1 MEIKTFRAKTMP
13 QALDL
18 VRQELGPEAMVL
30 HTRERHASLLGRIFI
45 GRSYEIAAAQTP
57 PPSKGGARGGIP
69 DVTTQSECKAS
80 KNSALAGLSPS
91 GRGQGSGAELAP
103 LAATYERPPVGAAI
117 KSDAGL
123 DLTSLAPLASSNHQS
138 ASNPQIAELES
149 LLTQLRARQGLAPRR
164 STPAPMFDLFTDLI
178 EAEVEESVARE
189 LVDRLR
195 REPGLE
201 QAESQMAR
209 QRLAAILQDEIQVT
223 GPIEVASGAGRVV
236 ALVGPTGVG
245 KTTTIAKLAA
255 NYRLKEGYRVG
266 LITVDTYRIAAV
278 EQLRT
283 YAEIIDLPME
293 VVSTPREMRDAVAK
307 MRDFDLVLMDTAG
320 RSPRDEVRIREL
332 RTMLA
337 EAEPNEVHLVLS
349 AAASARSLVAAA
361 EKFIPV
367 GVTAAIVTKIDE
379 ATALGNVLSLARR
392 CNLPFSY
399 LTDGQNV
406 PDDISVAEARTL
418 AQLILNVPVAAQ
430 PPAAGRG
437 LVA

>member
-30 HTRERHASLLGRIFI
+30 HTRERHASLLGRLFI
-45 GRSYEIAAAQTP
+45 GRSYEIAATQVDREERKREVIQDVATP
-57 PPSKGGARGGIP
+57 ASSRGG
-69 DVTTQSECKAS
+69 QGRRA
-80 KNSALAGLSPS
+80 ALPHNV
-91 GRGQGSGAELAP
+91 
-103 LAATYERPPVGAAI
+103 ATIERPQA
-117 KSDAGL
+117 DHTDTGL
-123 DLTSLAPLASSNHQS
+123 DLTSLPHPASSIQHQ
-138 ASNPQIAELES
+138 ASTSQLAELES
-149 LLTQLRARQGLAPRR
+149 LLAQLRARQGQPPRR
-164 STPAPMFDLFTDLI
+164 PAPSALFDLFTDLI
-178 EAEVEESVARE
+178 EAEVEESVARD
-189 LVDRLR
+189 LVERLR
-195 REPGLE
+195 HEPGVE
-201 QAESQMAR
+201 AADSRVAR
-209 QRLAAILQDEIQVT
+209 HRLAQLLQSEIQVT
-223 GPIEVASGAGRVV
+223 GPIHAASGAGRVV

-255 NYRLKEGYRVG
+255 NYRLKEGRRVG

-332 RTMLA
+332 RSMLA

-349 AAASARSLVAAA
+349 AASSARSLVAAA
-361 EKFIPV
+361 ERFIPV

-379 ATALGNVLSLARR
+379 ATALGNVLSLARS

-406 PDDISVAEARTL
+406 PDDINVAEPRAL
-418 AQLILNVPVAAQ
+418 AQLILNIPTAA
-430 PPAAGRG
+430 
-437 LVA
+437 

>member
-1 MEIKTFRAKTMP
+1 MDIKTFRAKTMP

-30 HTRERHASLLGRIFI
+30 HTRERHASLLGRLFI
-45 GRSYEIAAAQTP
+45 GRSYEIAATHVERETS
-57 PPSKGGARGGIP
+57 PPSQGGARGGIAEA
-69 DVTTQSECKAS
+69 TTLKAFTTTRREAS
-80 KNSALAGLSPS
+80 D
-91 GRGQGSGAELAP
+91 
-103 LAATYERPPVGAAI
+103 TYDRPH
-117 KSDAGL
+117 STSFDAGL
-123 DLTSLAPLASSNHQS
+123 DLSAGPSPLLHPPTAS
-138 ASNPQIAELES
+138 PQIAELES
-149 LLTQLRARQGLAPRR
+149 LLTQLRARQGQAPRR
-164 STPAPMFDLFTDLI
+164 QSPPALFNLFTDLI

-189 LVDRLR
+189 LVDGLR
-195 REPGLE
+195 NEPAFE
-201 QAESQMAR
+201 HADSRTAR
-209 QRLAAILQDEIQVT
+209 HRLAQLLQSDLRVT
-223 GPIEVASGAGRVV
+223 GPIDASSGSGRVV

-255 NYRLKEGYRVG
+255 NYRLKEGHRVG

-293 VVSTPREMRDAVAK
+293 VVSTPREMREAVAK

-337 EAEPNEVHLVLS
+337 EAEPDEVHLVLS
-349 AAASARSLVAAA
+349 AASSARSLVAAA

-392 CNLPFSY
+392 CDLPFSY

-418 AQLILNVPVAAQ
+418 ANLILNVPAA
-430 PPAAGRG
+430 A
-437 LVA
+437 

>member
-30 HTRERHASLLGRIFI
+30 HTRERHASLLGRLFI
-45 GRSYEIAAAQTP
+45 GRSYEIAAAH
-57 PPSKGGARGGIP
+57 
-69 DVTTQSECKAS
+69 V
-80 KNSALAGLSPS
+80 
-91 GRGQGSGAELAP
+91 
-103 LAATYERPPVGAAI
+103 EREEKKEQRSNRLKP
-117 KSDAGL
+117 
-123 DLTSLAPLASSNHQS
+123 SLASDQTRSADTYTALSATLPRPLQNQSDVGLNLASLTPLASGIQHP
-138 ASNPQIAELES
+138 ASTQQIAELES
-149 LLTQLRARQGLAPRR
+149 LLTQLRARQGQPPRR
-164 STPAPMFDLFTDLI
+164 QAPSAFFDVFTDLI

-189 LVDRLR
+189 LVDNLR
-195 REPGLE
+195 REPGL
-201 QAESQMAR
+201 ASADSRDAR
-209 QRLAAILQDEIQVT
+209 QRLAQLLQADIRVT
-223 GPIEVASGAGRVV
+223 GPIEVAGGAGRVV

-255 NYRLKEGYRVG
+255 NYRLKEGHRVG

-293 VVSTPREMRDAVAK
+293 VVSTPREMREAVAK
-307 MRDFDLVLMDTAG
+307 MKDFDLVLMDTAG

-418 AQLILNVPVAAQ
+418 AQLILNVPVAA
-430 PPAAGRG
+430 
-437 LVA
+437 

>member
-45 GRSYEIAAAQTP
+45 GRSYEIAAAQVEREERKQRESVRQP
-57 PPSKGGARGGIP
+57 AKSSAALEPQGR
-69 DVTTQSECKAS
+69 AS
-80 KNSALAGLSPS
+80 VPVSRP
-91 GRGQGSGAELAP
+91 
-103 LAATYERPPVGAAI
+103 ATYQRPQTAPI
-117 KSDAGL
+117 QSDVGL
-123 DLTSLAPLASSNHQS
+123 DLTSLAPLATSNQQP

-149 LLTQLRARQGLAPRR
+149 LLTQLRERQGLAPRR
-164 STPAPMFDLFTDLI
+164 SAQAPMFDLFTDLI

-195 REPGLE
+195 REPGLDH
-201 QAESQMAR
+201 ADSQTAR
-209 QRLAAILQDEIQVT
+209 HRLAQILQADVQVT

-320 RSPRDEVRIREL
+320 RSPRDDVRIREL

-349 AAASARSLVAAA
+349 AASSARSLVAAA

-418 AQLILNVPVAAQ
+418 AQLILSVP
-430 PPAAGRG
+430 AGGSGQSAVSSRQ
-437 LVA
+437 

>member
-30 HTRERHASLLGRIFI
+30 HTRERHASLLGRLFI
-45 GRSYEIAAAQTP
+45 GRSYEIAATQVEREQQKEGHA
-57 PPSKGGARGGIP
+57 KRAGA
-69 DVTTQSECKAS
+69 THAS
-80 KNSALAGLSPS
+80 QAA
-91 GRGQGSGAELAP
+91 GQGR
-103 LAATYERPPVGAAI
+103 AADTYAAVATLERPQH
-117 KSDAGL
+117 DQCDTGL
-123 DLTSLAPLASSNHQS
+123 DLTSLQP
-138 ASNPQIAELES
+138 ASNIQHPASTRQIAELES
-149 LLTQLRARQGLAPRR
+149 LLTQLRARNGQPPRR
-164 STPAPMFDLFTDLI
+164 PAPSALFDLYTDLI
-178 EAEVEESVARE
+178 EAEVDEAVARE

-201 QAESQMAR
+201 AADSRVAR
-209 QRLAAILQDEIQVT
+209 QRLAQLLQSEIQVT
-223 GPIEVASGAGRVV
+223 GPIQVASGAGRVV

-255 NYRLKEGYRVG
+255 NYRLKEGHRVG

-293 VVSTPREMRDAVAK
+293 VVSTPREMREAVAK

-332 RTMLA
+332 RSMLA

-379 ATALGNVLSLARR
+379 ATALGNILSLART
-392 CNLPFSY
+392 CKLPFSY

-406 PDDISVAEARTL
+406 PDDINVAEPGAL
-418 AQLILNVPVAAQ
+418 AQLILNVPTAA
-430 PPAAGRG
+430 
-437 LVA
+437 

>member
-30 HTRERHASLLGRIFI
+30 HTRERNASLLGRLFI
-45 GRSYEIAAAQTP
+45 GRSYEIAATQVERELP
-57 PPSKGGARGGIP
+57 PPSQEQLSTVASGDRAQGG
-69 DVTTQSECKAS
+69 SLSAS
-80 KNSALAGLSPS
+80 RVVQQRQAD
-91 GRGQGSGAELAP
+91 
-103 LAATYERPPVGAAI
+103 TYDRPH
-117 KSDAGL
+117 STSFDAGL
-123 DLTSLAPLASSNHQS
+123 DLSAGPSPLLNSPTAS
-138 ASNPQIAELES
+138 PQIAELES
-149 LLTQLRARQGLAPRR
+149 LLTQLRTRQGQAPRR
-164 STPAPMFDLFTDLI
+164 QSPPALFNLFTDLI

-189 LVDRLR
+189 LVDGLR
-195 REPGLE
+195 NEPAFE
-201 QAESQMAR
+201 HADSRTAR
-209 QRLAAILQDEIQVT
+209 HRLAQLLQSDIRVT
-223 GPIEVASGAGRVV
+223 GPIDATGGSGRVV

-255 NYRLKEGYRVG
+255 NYRLKEGHRVG

-293 VVSTPREMRDAVAK
+293 VVSTPREMREAVAK

-337 EAEPNEVHLVLS
+337 EAEPDEVHLVLS
-349 AAASARSLVAAA
+349 AASSARSLVAAA
-361 EKFIPV
+361 EKFVPV

-392 CNLPFSY
+392 CDLPFSY

-418 AQLILNVPVAAQ
+418 AKLILNVPAVA
-430 PPAAGRG
+430 
-437 LVA
+437 

>member
-30 HTRERHASLLGRIFI
+30 HTRERHASLLGRLFI
-45 GRSYEIAAAQTP
+45 GRSYEIAAAQVAREEKTDQRSNRLK
-57 PPSKGGARGGIP
+57 PSLPTDQPRSADAYAAVPTLTRP
-69 DVTTQSECKAS
+69 LQTHTDV
-80 KNSALAGLSPS
+80 
-91 GRGQGSGAELAP
+91 
-103 LAATYERPPVGAAI
+103 
-117 KSDAGL
+117 GL
-123 DLTSLAPLASSNHQS
+123 DLASLTPLASSNQHP
-138 ASNPQIAELES
+138 ASTQQIAELES
-149 LLTQLRARQGLAPRR
+149 LLTQLRARQGQPPRR
-164 STPAPMFDLFTDLI
+164 QAPSAFFEVFTDLI

-189 LVDRLR
+189 LVDHLR
-195 REPGLE
+195 REPDLIS
-201 QAESQMAR
+201 ADSRDAR
-209 QRLAAILQDEIQVT
+209 HRLAQLLQADIRVT
-223 GPIEVASGAGRVV
+223 GPIEVAGGAGRVV

-255 NYRLKEGYRVG
+255 NYRLKEGHRVG

-293 VVSTPREMRDAVAK
+293 VVSTPREMREAVAK
-307 MRDFDLVLMDTAG
+307 MKDFDLVLMDTAG

-418 AQLILNVPVAAQ
+418 AQLILNVPTAA
-430 PPAAGRG
+430 
-437 LVA
+437 

>member
-13 QALDL
+13 LALDL

-30 HTRERHASLLGRIFI
+30 HTRERHASLLGRLFI
-45 GRSYEIAAAQTP
+45 GRSYEIAATQVEREEKKEGRGPREVIQEVAA
-57 PPSKGGARGGIP
+57 PSPSRGG
-69 DVTTQSECKAS
+69 
-80 KNSALAGLSPS
+80 L
-91 GRGQGSGAELAP
+91 GRGAEPAQR
-103 LAATYERPPVGAAI
+103 AATLERPQADHA
-117 KSDAGL
+117 DTGL
-123 DLTSLAPLASSNHQS
+123 DLTSLTHPASSHQHP
-138 ASNPQIAELES
+138 ASTRQIAELES
-149 LLTQLRARQGLAPRR
+149 LLTQLRARNGQPPRR
-164 STPAPMFDLFTDLI
+164 PAPSALFDLYTDLI
-178 EAEVEESVARE
+178 EAEVDETVARE

-201 QAESQMAR
+201 AADSRVAR
-209 QRLAAILQDEIQVT
+209 QRLAQLLQNEIQVT
-223 GPIEVASGAGRVV
+223 GPIQVASGAGRVV

-255 NYRLKEGYRVG
+255 NYRLKEGHRVG

-293 VVSTPREMRDAVAK
+293 VVSTPREMREAVAK
-307 MRDFDLVLMDTAG
+307 MKDFDLVLMDTAG

-332 RTMLA
+332 RSMLS

-361 EKFIPV
+361 ERFIPV

-379 ATALGNVLSLARR
+379 ATALGNILSLART
-392 CNLPFSY
+392 CKLPFSY

-406 PDDISVAEARTL
+406 PDDINVAEPRAL
-418 AQLILNVPVAAQ
+418 AQLILNIPTAA
-430 PPAAGRG
+430 
-437 LVA
+437 

>member
-30 HTRERHASLLGRIFI
+30 HTRERHASLLGRLFI
-45 GRSYEIAAAQTP
+45 GRSYEIAATQVEREEKKERRGQREALQEVAA
-57 PPSKGGARGGIP
+57 PSPSRGG
-69 DVTTQSECKAS
+69 
-80 KNSALAGLSPS
+80 L
-91 GRGQGSGAELAP
+91 GRGGEPARH
-103 LAATYERPPVGAAI
+103 AALLERPQPNH
-117 KSDAGL
+117 SDTGL
-123 DLTSLAPLASSNHQS
+123 DLSTPFPIQHS
-138 ASNPQIAELES
+138 AFDLQHSPQIAELES
-149 LLTQLRARQGLAPRR
+149 LLTQLRARNGQPPRR
-164 STPAPMFDLFTDLI
+164 QAPSALFDLYTDLI
-178 EAEVEESVARE
+178 EAEVDEAVARE

-201 QAESQMAR
+201 AAESRVGR
-209 QRLAAILQDEIQVT
+209 QRLAQLLQSEIQVT
-223 GPIEVASGAGRVV
+223 GPIHAASGAGRVV

-255 NYRLKEGYRVG
+255 NYRLKEGRRVG

-293 VVSTPREMRDAVAK
+293 VVSTPREMREAVAK

-332 RTMLA
+332 RSMLS

-379 ATALGNVLSLARR
+379 ATALGNILSLART
-392 CNLPFSY
+392 CKLPFSY

-406 PDDISVAEARTL
+406 PDDINVAEPRAL
-418 AQLILNVPVAAQ
+418 AQLILNVPTAA
-430 PPAAGRG
+430 
-437 LVA
+437 

>member
-30 HTRERHASLLGRIFI
+30 HTRERHASLLGRLFI
-45 GRSYEIAAAQTP
+45 GRSYEIAATQVKREERKREVIQEAATP
-57 PPSKGGARGGIP
+57 SPSRGG
-69 DVTTQSECKAS
+69 Q
-80 KNSALAGLSPS
+80 
-91 GRGQGSGAELAP
+91 GRGAELP
-103 LAATYERPPVGAAI
+103 HGVATLERPNLNQT
-117 KSDAGL
+117 GL
-123 DLTSLAPLASSNHQS
+123 DLTSLPHPASSREHQ
-138 ASNPQIAELES
+138 ASSSQLAELES
-149 LLTQLRARQGLAPRR
+149 LLAQLRARQGQPPRR
-164 STPAPMFDLFTDLI
+164 TAPSALFDLFTDLI
-178 EAEVEESVARE
+178 EAEVEESVARDLIE
-189 LVDRLR
+189 RLR
-195 REPGLE
+195 REPGME
-201 QAESQMAR
+201 QADSRVAR
-209 QRLAAILQDEIQVT
+209 HRLAQLLQSEIQVT
-223 GPIEVASGAGRVV
+223 GPIHAVSGAGRVV

-255 NYRLKEGYRVG
+255 NYRLKEGRRVG

-332 RTMLA
+332 RSMLA

-349 AAASARSLVAAA
+349 AASSARSLVAAA
-361 EKFIPV
+361 ERFIPV

-379 ATALGNVLSLARR
+379 ATALGNVLSLARS

-406 PDDISVAEARTL
+406 PDDINVAEPRAL
-418 AQLILNVPVAAQ
+418 AQLILNIPTAA
-430 PPAAGRG
+430 
-437 LVA
+437 

>member
-30 HTRERHASLLGRIFI
+30 HTRERHASLLGRLFI
-45 GRSYEIAAAQTP
+45 GRSYEIAATQVERVLSH
-57 PPSKGGARGGIP
+57 PSKGGARGGIP
-69 DVTTQSECKAS
+69 DATIQSDRNAS
-80 KNSALAGLSPS
+80 KTSTLAAPSPLRGGL
-91 GRGQGSGAELAP
+91 RRGAEP
-103 LAATYERPPVGAAI
+103 TQRAALLERPHVDHA
-117 KSDAGL
+117 DAGL
-123 DLTSLAPLASSNHQS
+123 DLTSLHPASSHQHP
-138 ASNPQIAELES
+138 ASTRQIAELES
-149 LLTQLRARQGLAPRR
+149 LLTQLRARNGQPPRR
-164 STPAPMFDLFTDLI
+164 PAPSALFDLYTDLI
-178 EAEVEESVARE
+178 EAEVDEAVARE

-201 QAESQMAR
+201 AAESRVAR
-209 QRLAAILQDEIQVT
+209 QRLAQILQSEIQVT
-223 GPIEVASGAGRVV
+223 GPIHAASGAGRVV

-255 NYRLKEGYRVG
+255 NYRLKEGRRVG

-293 VVSTPREMRDAVAK
+293 VVSTPREMRDAVARMK
-307 MRDFDLVLMDTAG
+307 DFDLVLMDTAG

-332 RTMLA
+332 RSMLT

-367 GVTAAIVTKIDE
+367 GVTAAIVTKVDE
-379 ATALGNVLSLARR
+379 ATALGNILSLART
-392 CNLPFSY
+392 CKLPFSY

-406 PDDISVAEARTL
+406 PDDINVAEPRAL
-418 AQLILNVPVAAQ
+418 AQLILNVPTAA
-430 PPAAGRG
+430 
-437 LVA
+437 

>member
-30 HTRERHASLLGRIFI
+30 HTRERHASLLGRLFI
-45 GRSYEIAAAQTP
+45 GRSYEIAATQVEREEKKERRGQREALQEVAA
-57 PPSKGGARGGIP
+57 PSPSRGG
-69 DVTTQSECKAS
+69 
-80 KNSALAGLSPS
+80 L
-91 GRGQGSGAELAP
+91 GRGAEPAQRTAL
-103 LAATYERPPVGAAI
+103 LERPQHDHT
-117 KSDAGL
+117 DAGL
-123 DLTSLAPLASSNHQS
+123 DLTSLTHPASSHQPP
-138 ASNPQIAELES
+138 ASTRQIAELES
-149 LLTQLRARQGLAPRR
+149 LLTQLRARNGQPPRR
-164 STPAPMFDLFTDLI
+164 PAPSALFDLYTDLI
-178 EAEVEESVARE
+178 EAEVDEAVARE

-201 QAESQMAR
+201 AAESHVAR
-209 QRLAAILQDEIQVT
+209 QRLAQILQSEIQVT
-223 GPIEVASGAGRVV
+223 GPIHAASGAGRVV

-255 NYRLKEGYRVG
+255 NYRLKEGRRVG

-293 VVSTPREMRDAVAK
+293 VVSTPREMREAVAK
-307 MRDFDLVLMDTAG
+307 MKDFDLVLMDTAG

-332 RTMLA
+332 RSMLA

-379 ATALGNVLSLARR
+379 ATALGNILSLART
-392 CNLPFSY
+392 CKLPFSY

-406 PDDISVAEARTL
+406 PDDINVAEPRAL
-418 AQLILNVPVAAQ
+418 AQLILNVPTAA
-430 PPAAGRG
+430 
-437 LVA
+437 

>member
-45 GRSYEIAAAQTP
+45 GRSYEIAAAQVEREER
-57 PPSKGGARGGIP
+57 KQR
-69 DVTTQSECKAS
+69 E
-80 KNSALAGLSPS
+80 S
-91 GRGQGSGAELAP
+91 GRQPTRSSAALEP
-103 LAATYERPPVGAAI
+103 QVRTAATAPRSATYQRPQTAPI
-117 KSDAGL
+117 QSDVGL
-123 DLTSLAPLASSNHQS
+123 DLTSLAPLASSNRQP

-149 LLTQLRARQGLAPRR
+149 LLTQLRERQGLAPRR

-178 EAEVEESVARE
+178 ESEVEESVARE

-195 REPGLE
+195 REPGLDH
-201 QAESQMAR
+201 ADSQTAR
-209 QRLAAILQDEIQVT
+209 HRLAQLLQADVQVT

-349 AAASARSLVAAA
+349 AASSARSLVAAA

-367 GVTAAIVTKIDE
+367 GVTAAIITKIDE
-379 ATALGNVLSLARR
+379 ATALGNVLSLTRR

-406 PDDISVAEARTL
+406 PDDISVAEARTM
-418 AQLILNVPVAAQ
+418 AQLILNVPTAA
-430 PPAAGRG
+430 
-437 LVA
+437 